1 MCVKCDGPLH
11 SPLGHEEVAVHRRS
25 QCDVDASDR
34 VDVAEDEQHG
44 PRHRLEHLHDAVEAV
59 AGHLA
64 HVGRLLATQDVGQ
77 TQLLHVDGALQQHLA
92 EQEVLCRAKW
102 EKSDC
107 CFIVRQQRQVDSWW
121 DECTGQC
128 PHLWRRVHWSTF
140 PLLPHLS
147 GLWTSTV
154 YKGPLCH
161 WSKKRSQLEL
171 IAQHSQMFFTKQTK
185 SYRWLRYSY
194 KPWSRS
200 TNSALLSGPR
210 LTRTAGTKKHGM
222 TRWIMSDLQNQH
234 PLLVAY
240 NSLLHLS
247 LYIDRDRWDWALVTD
262 TKC

>member
-1 MCVKCDGPLH
+1 MLVCVKCDGPLH

-107 CFIVRQQRQVDSWW
+107 CFIVRQQHQVDS
-121 DECTGQC
+121 
-128 PHLWRRVHWSTF
+128 
-140 PLLPHLS
+140 
-147 GLWTSTV
+147 
-154 YKGPLCH
+154 
-161 WSKKRSQLEL
+161 
-171 IAQHSQMFFTKQTK
+171 
-185 SYRWLRYSY
+185 
-194 KPWSRS
+194 
-200 TNSALLSGPR
+200 
-210 LTRTAGTKKHGM
+210 
-222 TRWIMSDLQNQH
+222 
-234 PLLVAY
+234 
-240 NSLLHLS
+240 
-247 LYIDRDRWDWALVTD
+247 
-262 TKC
+262 